1 MTAQRVGI
9 VVNPVGDPDTADE
22 LIDRLKATAD
32 VRVVDTTE
40 EDPGKG
46 MTRQLL
52 GDGCEIVV
60 AAGGDGT
67 VRACAEALA
76 GTEVP
81 LVVLP
86 LGTGNLLAAN
96 LDLPHSVEGVFDVV
110 LDGVDVEIDVGR
122 ANGEAFLVMAGF
134 GLDTTIMESTE
145 QDAKE
150 RMGPLAYVMTALAH
164 LGDEPVSA
172 TLTIGDHPPSEMSVA
187 TCLAGNMGRVL
198 GALDVFPE
206 AVWDDGELDILAITA
221 EGMAEWAVVAGQT
234 LTSVEEGK
242 HISRWRSPRV
252 VIQFRSPK
260 PYQIDGEARA
270 EAERIELGIEQ
281 RALKVRKAG
290 RT

>member
-1 MTAQRVGI
+1 MTSLRVGV

-22 LIDRLKATAD
+22 LIERLKARTDIRVAETAED
-32 VRVVDTTE
+32 
-40 EDPGKG
+40 DPGKG
-46 MTRQLL
+46 MTEELVA
-52 GDGCEIVV
+52 DGHSIVV

-96 LDLPHSVEGVFDVV
+96 LDLPHSVNGVLEVV
-110 LDGVDVEIDVGR
+110 FDGVDVEIDVGR

-145 QDAKE
+145 QASKD
-150 RMGPLAYVMTALAH
+150 RIGPLAYVMTALAH
-164 LGDEPVSA
+164 LGDDPVSA
-172 TLTIGDHPPSEMSVA
+172 TVTIGDAPPSELSVA

-206 AVWDDGELDILAITA
+206 ALWDDGALDILAITA
-221 EGMAEWAVVAGQT
+221 EGLAEWSLAAGEA

-242 HISRWRSPRV
+242 HVSRWRTPRAM
-252 VIQFRSPK
+252 IRFRSPT
-260 PYQIDGEARA
+260 PYQIDGEARG
-270 EAERIELGIEQ
+270 EVERIDLETEQ

-290 RT
+290 S

>member
-1 MTAQRVGI
+1 MTSQRIGV

-22 LIDRLKATAD
+22 LIDRLKAIAD
-32 VRVVDTTE
+32 VGVIETTE
-40 EDPGKG
+40 EDPGKA
-46 MTRQLL
+46 MTSDLVA
-52 GDGCEIVV
+52 GGHTIVV

-67 VRACAEALA
+67 VRACAEVLA
-76 GTEVP
+76 GTDVP

-96 LDLPHSVEGVFDVV
+96 LDLPHSVDGVFDVV
-110 LDGVDVEIDVGR
+110 LDGVDIEIDVGR

-145 QDAKE
+145 QAAKE

-172 TLTIGDHPPSEMSVA
+172 TLTIGDDPPSELSVA
-187 TCLAGNMGRVL
+187 TCLTGNMGRVL
-198 GALDVFPE
+198 GSLDVFPN

-221 EGMAEWAVVAGQT
+221 EGLAEWSVAAGEA

-242 HISRWRSPRV
+242 HVSRWRAARI
-252 VIQFRSPK
+252 VIQFRAPT
-260 PYQIDGEARA
+260 PYQIDGEGRA
-270 EAERIELGIEQ
+270 EVERIDLETEQ

-290 RT
+290 T

>member
-1 MTAQRVGI
+1 MTALRVGI

-40 EDPGKG
+40 EDSGKG
-46 MTRQLL
+46 MTRQLV

-76 GTEVP
+76 GSEVP

-110 LDGVDVEIDVGR
+110 FDGVDVEIDVGW

-134 GLDTTIMESTE
+134 GLDTTIMESTG
-145 QDAKE
+145 QAAKE

-198 GALDVFPE
+198 GALDVFPD

-221 EGMAEWAVVAGQT
+221 EGLAEWAMAAGET
-234 LTSVEEGK
+234 LTSVEEGR
-242 HISRWRSPRV
+242 HVSRWRSPRV
-252 VIQFRSPK
+252 VIRFRSPT
-260 PYQIDGEARA
+260 PYQIDGEARVQA
-270 EAERIELGIEQ
+270 EWIDLETER

-290 RT
+290 T

>member
-1 MTAQRVGI
+1 MTPARIGV
-9 VVNPVGDPDTADE
+9 VVNPVGEPDTAEE

-32 VRVVDTTE
+32 VGVVETTE
-40 EDPGKG
+40 EDPGKA
-46 MTRQLL
+46 MTNELVAE
-52 GDGCEIVV
+52 GHTIVV

-67 VRACAEALA
+67 VRACAEALV

-96 LDLPHSVEGVFDVV
+96 LDLPHSVRGVVDVV
-110 LDGVDVEIDVGR
+110 FGGADVEIDVGR
-122 ANGEAFLVMAGF
+122 ANGEVFLVMAGF

-145 QDAKE
+145 QGAKDVA
-150 RMGPLAYVMTALAH
+150 GPLAYVMTALAH

-172 TLTIGDHPPSEMSVA
+172 AVTIGDEQPSEMSVA

-198 GALDVFPE
+198 GALDVFPD
-206 AVWDDGELDILAITA
+206 AVWDDGELDFLAITA
-221 EGMAEWAVVAGQT
+221 EGLAEWAVAAGET
-234 LTSVEEGK
+234 LTSVQEGK
-242 HISRWRSPRV
+242 HVSRWKSSRV
-252 VIQFRSPK
+252 VIQFRFPT

-270 EAERIELGIEQ
+270 EAERIEFWTER

-290 RT
+290 T

>member
-1 MTAQRVGI
+1 MTSLRVGV

-22 LIDRLKATAD
+22 LIERLTASAEI
-32 VRVVDTTE
+32 RVSETTE

-46 MTRQLL
+46 MTEDLVA
-52 GDGCEIVV
+52 DGHSIVV

-76 GTEVP
+76 GTAVP

-110 LDGVDVEIDVGR
+110 FDGVDVDVDVGR

-145 QDAKE
+145 QGAKE
-150 RMGPLAYVMTALAH
+150 RMGPLAYVMTALSH
-164 LGDEPVSA
+164 LGDEPVA
-172 TLTIGDHPPSEMSVA
+172 ANLTIGDDPPSELSVA

-206 AVWDDGELDILAITA
+206 ARWDDGALDILAITA
-221 EGMAEWAVVAGQT
+221 EGLAEWTVAAGET

-242 HISRWRSPRV
+242 HVSRWRTPRAM
-252 VIQFRSPK
+252 IRFRSPT
-260 PYQIDGEARA
+260 PYQIDGEARGA
-270 EAERIELGIEQ
+270 VERIDLETEQ

-290 RT
+290 S